1 MTKRIDREP
10 VKEGNNELPQSEKRL
25 AAPQKRP
32 GFSLLELIIVLMVM
46 VGLLAV
52 AWPNLRRPLERTTAR
67 EAAQGVRDAIEQ
79 SRHQAA
85 TEGQIRFVHLR
96 RGESRLWT
104 GNFDGFLATEE
115 FGLEASG
122 VNASFD
128 TQRSQASSQA
138 ATRESSDR
146 DIDAASDSGRPRQP
160 REWQLPT
167 EVKVLDVQWTSTPV
181 LDVPSQTASPLPGAP
196 QTAVGNDTMGRA
208 AAGGVADGAFA
219 QAADELGVEVTADH
233 PGWWLPISPVSEG
246 RDASVLLIDVR
257 TRNCFSVRY
266 EAATGAIEIVR
277 E

>member
-1 MTKRIDREP
+1 
-10 VKEGNNELPQSEKRL
+10 
-25 AAPQKRP
+25 
-32 GFSLLELIIVLMVM
+32 LLELIIVLMVM

-67 EAAQGVRDAIEQ
+67 EAAQGVRDAIEE
-79 SRHQAA
+79 SLHQAA
-85 TEGQIRFVHLR
+85 TEGQIRFVRLR
-96 RGESRLWT
+96 PGESLLWT
-104 GNFDGFLATEE
+104 GTFDEFLATEE
-115 FGLEASG
+115 FGLDELG
-122 VNASFD
+122 GNASF
-128 TQRSQASSQA
+128 RSQRDQVSPQA
-138 ATRESSDR
+138 TSRESSNR
-146 DIDAASDSGRPRQP
+146 DTNAASDPGRPRQP

-181 LDVPSQTASPLPGAP
+181 LDVPSQTASPLSGA
-196 QTAVGNDTMGRA
+196 TRSAAGNDSLPRA
-208 AAGGVADGAFA
+208 AAGDASDGAFA

-266 EAATGAIEIVR
+266 ESATGAIEIVR